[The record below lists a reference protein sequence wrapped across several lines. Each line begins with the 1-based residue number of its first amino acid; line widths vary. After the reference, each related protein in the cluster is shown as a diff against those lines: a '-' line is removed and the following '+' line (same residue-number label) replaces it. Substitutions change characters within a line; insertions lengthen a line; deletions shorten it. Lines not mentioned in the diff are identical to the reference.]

1 MKLHNVG
8 AQSSFRAAEMNFSF
22 DKISCD
28 VKEQLQETHAREI
41 EKHNENQEA
50 GNSTV
55 VATNVG
61 ESEPWCLLIKLSLT
75 GIHLLPVQYS
85 HQKFHFRLWITQL
98 IQVDGAA
105 DEHEW
110 IRMDA
115 LHQLSFSA
123 LLCSDQVL
131 TSEYYSSCSNRTGKM
146 LPTLGNSVKVVPTFG
161 LHHF

>member
-1 MKLHNVG
+1 MPFPVIRQPSEQPKVTMERPELF
-8 AQSSFRAAEMNFSF
+8 SS
-22 DKISCD
+22 
-28 VKEQLQETHAREI
+28 T
-41 EKHNENQEA
+41 NQ
-50 GNSTV
+50 GR
-55 VATNVG
+55 
-61 ESEPWCLLIKLSLT
+61 
-75 GIHLLPVQYS
+75 IHLLPVQYS
-85 HQKFHFRLWITQL
+85 HQKFHFRLWIT
-98 IQVDGAA
+98 QVDGAA